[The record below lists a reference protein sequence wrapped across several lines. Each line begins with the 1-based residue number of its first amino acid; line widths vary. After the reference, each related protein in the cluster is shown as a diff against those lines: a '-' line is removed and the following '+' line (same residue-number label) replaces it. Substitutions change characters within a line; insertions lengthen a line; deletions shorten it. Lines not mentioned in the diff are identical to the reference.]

1 MVILFL
7 SSNQYKEVKCVSAE
21 LESFVDIPQFGLGKV
36 LQLLIGDEHQ
46 MPMVLFQHV
55 SGQGSVW
62 EVCWVFWL

>member
-1 MVILFL
+1 M
-7 SSNQYKEVKCVSAE
+7 SAE
-21 LESFVDIPQFGLGKV
+21 LESFVDFPQFGLSKV